1 MNIEPWEIIASI
13 NDCLSPLRDTDTS
26 ANIAMPDL
34 VELRIKLRA
43 QLDRLRSTIIELHSE
58 RDAYFV
64 LFPLTAHCDELVKK
78 VILDIN
84 HLEWPPLQQ
93 ELYQVADGGDLFY
106 ELLDNILGKA
116 DTLPLVYEVYYFC
129 LRDGFYGRYG
139 VNPDR
144 ISDYLKKLHSHIVLK
159 PITTKVA
166 ELPTLNKWANFRIQ
180 NRVYYSLATVLLIL
194 FYVFLTFMASTWQPT
209 GTGI

>member
-13 NDCLSPLRDTDTS
+13 NDCLIPLRAVQAS
-26 ANIAMPDL
+26 GVAMPDL

-43 QLDRLRSTIIELHSE
+43 QLDRLRSTVIEMYSE

-78 VILDIN
+78 MILDIS

-129 LRDGFYGRYG
+129 LHDGFCGRYG

-144 ISDYLKKLHSHIVLK
+144 ISDYLKKLRSHIDLQSV
-159 PITTKVA
+159 TTTVA
-166 ELPTLNKWANFRIQ
+166 EPPVLNKWANFRIR
-180 NRVYYSLATVLLIL
+180 NRVYYGVAIALVVLYY
-194 FYVFLTFMASTWQPT
+194 FFLTFMASSWQPT
-209 GTGI
+209 GLGI

>member
-13 NDCLSPLRDTDTS
+13 NDCLTPLRKADTS
-26 ANIAMPDL
+26 ANITMPDL

-43 QLDRLRSTIIELHSE
+43 QLDRLRSTIIEIYSE

-78 VILDIN
+78 MILDIS
-84 HLEWPPLQQ
+84 HLEWPSLQQ

-129 LRDGFYGRYG
+129 LQDGFCGRYG

-144 ISDYLKKLHSHIVLK
+144 ISDYRKKLQTHIVLQS
-159 PITTKVA
+159 ITTPAPKP
-166 ELPTLNKWANFRIQ
+166 PTLKKWGNFRIQ
-180 NRVYYSLATVLLIL
+180 NRVYYSLAVVLLIL